1 LQQILLQI
9 QIYDNLIGPVCD
21 MLKYLTALSFDC
33 LGYCIIESLTLTGRL
48 RFKDDGT
55 SLSLW
60 LQSLASFCGTIYKK
74 YSIELSGLLQ
84 YVANQLKSQKSLDLL
99 ILREIVHKMAGV
111 ESCEEMTN
119 DQLQAMCGGEQLR
132 GEVNILYTFKYYILR
147 SFFLITGWLL

>member
-1 LQQILLQI
+1 M
-9 QIYDNLIGPVCD
+9 YDNLIGPVCD

-33 LGYCIIESLTLTGRL
+33 LGYCIIESLTMTGRG

-74 YSIELSGLLQ
+74 YSIEMSGLLQ

-99 ILREIVHKMAGV
+99 VLREIVHKMAGV

-119 DQLQAMCGGEQLR
+119 DQLQALCGGEQLR
-132 GEVNILYTFKYYILR
+132 GEVSLQISRN
-147 SFFLITGWLL
+147 LISHS

>member
-1 LQQILLQI
+1 
-9 QIYDNLIGPVCD
+9 

-132 GEVNILYTFKYYILR
+132 GEV
-147 SFFLITGWLL
+147 FLPNVS